1 MYLIVGLG
9 NPEPEYS
16 QTRHNMGF
24 DTINLLAEKHGI
36 ALDKKGFEGIYG
48 SGTIEGEKVI
58 LLKPQTF
65 MNESG
70 RSIVQVRDFYKID
83 NKNIIVIYDDID
95 LDVGTVRLRKK
106 GGPGTH
112 NGMKS
117 VIAQLGTIEFP
128 HIRIGTGQPEFKEI
142 LISYV
147 ICKVNEEEYKKLIP
161 AIEKAALSA
170 ETIIKEGIDNAM
182 NKMNS

>member
-9 NPEPEYS
+9 NPEPQYS

-24 DTINLLAEKHGI
+24 DTVNILAEKYDI
-36 ALDKKGFEGIYG
+36 EINQKGFESLYGIG
-48 SGTIEGEKVI
+48 AIEGEKVI
-58 LLKPQTF
+58 ILKPQTF

-70 RSIVQVRDFYKID
+70 RAVSQAQNYYKIPPQ
-83 NKNIIVIYDDID
+83 NIIVIYDDID
-95 LDVGTVRLRKK
+95 IEEGVVKLRAK

-117 VIAQLGTIEFP
+117 VISAIGTTEFP
-128 HIRIGTGQPEFKEI
+128 HVRIGTGQPMFKEL

-147 ICKVNEEEYKKLIP
+147 IQRISDSDYEKLKP
-161 AIEKAALSA
+161 AIQKAADSTI
-170 ETIIKEGIDNAM
+170 EIIKSGIDIAM
-182 NKMNS
+182 NKFN